1 VRRDHRRDIAPGTT
15 LFLYTDGLVERRD
28 SDLDAGT
35 DALLA
40 VLDEVRDRTPQEIVD
55 VAVSRLAADSP
66 DDVVAFAIRFPAPGD

>member
-1 VRRDHRRDIAPGTT
+1 

-28 SDLDAGT
+28 SDIDTGT

-55 VAVSRLAADSP
+55 ATVSRLAADSP
-66 DDVVAFAIRFPAPGD
+66 DDVVAFAIRFP